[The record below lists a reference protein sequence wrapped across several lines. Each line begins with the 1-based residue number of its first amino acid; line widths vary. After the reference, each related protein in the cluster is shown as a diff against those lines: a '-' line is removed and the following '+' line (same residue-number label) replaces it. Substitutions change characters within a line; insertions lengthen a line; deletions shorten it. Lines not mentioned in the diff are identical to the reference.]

1 VNITCSN
8 NVYRETDFQYWPTL
22 FSLPGK
28 CLVSRVVSTGRRNAK
43 LEPT

>member
-1 VNITCSN
+1 VNITCSE
-8 NVYRETDFQYWPTL
+8 NVYRETDFQYRPTL

-28 CLVSRVVSTGRRNAK
+28 CLVSRVVSMGRRNTK